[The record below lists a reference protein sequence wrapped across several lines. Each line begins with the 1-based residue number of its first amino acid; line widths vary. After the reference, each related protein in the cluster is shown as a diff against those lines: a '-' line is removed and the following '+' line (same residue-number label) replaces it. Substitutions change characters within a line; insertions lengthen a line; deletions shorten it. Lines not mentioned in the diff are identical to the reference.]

1 MAASRRASSKRS
13 ISARWCAIIWRWTAA
28 RARRWWRRVPFV
40 GRAWQAGEPV
50 AVSWDAADIW
60 PVADQQQGDG
70 DEEAYFR
77 GGGGEPAGGR
87 HPLRDGAGAVQGD
100 PHDRIGRRVAANSI
114 QVGYIEPLKAKTGIT
129 VVRESP
135 SSLGK
140 LRALV
145 ESGQTTTTLFELG
158 SGIVLQA
165 KKLGLIEKI
174 DWAAVKPAR
183 DVPRGQERVRLRLP
197 VLLDHHG
204 VAQGREGAEELH
216 RVLRHQGV
224 PGQALPARLSRT
236 TACRSRCRRRACRST
251 SCSRSTSTSPS
262 RS

>member
-1 MAASRRASSKRS
+1 MRPTSG
-13 ISARWCAIIWRWTAA
+13 RWL
-28 RARRWWRRVPFV
+28 
-40 GRAWQAGEPV
+40 E
-50 AVSWDAADIW
+50 
-60 PVADQQQGDG
+60 QQKGDG

-77 GGGGEPAGGR
+77 GGGGEPAGGQ

-100 PHDRIGRRVAANSI
+100 PHDRIGRRVRRFDREGLYRAA
-114 QVGYIEPLKAKTGIT
+114 VKKTGIK

-145 ESGQTTTTLFELG
+145 ESGQTTHDAVRAGLG
-158 SGIVLQA
+158 HHPAGQEA
-165 KKLGLIEKI
+165 RPDREDRLGRGQSR
-174 DWAAVKPAR
+174 A

-204 VAQGREGAEELH
+204 VAQGRQGAEELH
-216 RVLRHQGV
+216 RVLRHQGL
-224 PGQALPARLSRT
+224 PGQALPAGLPALS
-236 TACRSRCRRRACRST
+236 ACRSRCRRRACRST
-251 SCSRSTSTSPS
+251 SCSRSTSISPS